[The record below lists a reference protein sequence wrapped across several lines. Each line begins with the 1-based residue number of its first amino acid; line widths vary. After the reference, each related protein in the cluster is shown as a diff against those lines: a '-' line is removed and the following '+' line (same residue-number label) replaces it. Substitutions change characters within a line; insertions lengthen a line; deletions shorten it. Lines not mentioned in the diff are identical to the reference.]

1 MLTSSNSTSRIAG
14 AALVALFAALGA
26 RAQAP
31 TTVTTEPP
39 KAGEPGGPGLALL
52 AKKALTAKW
61 EGDQTIDDAVVIIKD
76 GHIEALGPR
85 SSTAVPVGY
94 AVRDLG
100 ALWLMPGIIDLH
112 CHTGGTGD
120 INDMVYVTNP
130 ELRVH
135 CSVLPRNP
143 NFLRQL
149 AAGVTSVL
157 FIPGSGTN
165 SGGQGILI
173 KTGLPNYEDCV
184 LRDPGSLKV
193 AQWGNP
199 ERWVIGVG
207 KTFENY
213 HIREMFTQG
222 RAYAKSWTDF
232 EAGTGPKPEHNPRFD
247 VFRDLFAHKTQ
258 VSTHTQVA
266 QVVMMTILMIRGEFG
281 LDVYIDHGEFGG
293 YLYAPLAKKMGVPA
307 IVGPRNVDC
316 PDRQYINW
324 VGINPERMEGLAAA
338 YQEQGMEVG
347 FNTDCPVIPGE
358 EVFLQSAIG
367 VRFGMHNDRMQAVR
381 GLTIVPARTAGIDNR
396 VGSLEPGKDADVVII
411 SGDPSDPR
419 SHVEGVYV
427 SGRLAYDPAVEGRRF

>member
-1 MLTSSNSTSRIAG
+1 MAALRRVASVCAALALCASAGAQSTSSSAPRPGERGG
-14 AALVALFAALGA
+14 A
-26 RAQAP
+26 
-31 TTVTTEPP
+31 
-39 KAGEPGGPGLALL
+39 GLALL
-52 AKKALTAKW
+52 ARKALTAKW
-61 EGDQTIDDAVVIIKD
+61 EGEQAVDDALVLVKD
-76 GHIEALGPR
+76 GRIEAIGPR
-85 SSTAVPVGY
+85 AESAVPAGY

-100 ALWLMPGIIDLH
+100 PLWLMPGIIDLH
-112 CHTGGTGD
+112 CHTGGSGD

-165 SGGQGILI
+165 SGGQGILL
-173 KTGLPNYEDCV
+173 KTGLEHYEDCV
-184 LRDPGSLKV
+184 IRDPGSLKV

-199 ERWVIGVG
+199 ERWAIGVG
-207 KTFENY
+207 KTFENF
-213 HIREMFTQG
+213 HLREMFTQG
-222 RAYAKSWTDF
+222 RAYAKGWSDY
-232 EAGTGPKPEHNPRFD
+232 EAGKGPKPERDPRLD

-266 QVVMMTILMIRGEFG
+266 QVVMMTLFMIRGEFG

-293 YLYAPLAKKMGVPA
+293 YLYADLAREMGVPA
-307 IVGPRNVDC
+307 ILGPRNVDC
-316 PDRQYINW
+316 PDRQTINW
-324 VGINPERMEGLAAA
+324 VGINPERFEGLAAA
-338 YQEQGMEVG
+338 YQAKGLEVG

-367 VRFGMHNDRMQAVR
+367 VRFGMQNERMQAVR
-381 GLTIVPARTAGIDNR
+381 GLTIVPARAAGIADR
-396 VGSLEPGKDADVVII
+396 VGSLEPGKDADIVII

-427 SGRLAYDPAVEGRRF
+427 SGQLAYDPTIEGRRF